1 MQYEKLATEGRSIA
15 SILLVPPTNGSLAKA
30 KSMNSDLQT
39 GRNKEWNDD
48 PDAAIRKPFLALRKR
63 KSMPFRTHPINRR
76 SLLAHAPLA
85 LFLGTSI
92 ASGEERI
99 HQLFPKS
106 LHDFGNVGR
115 NTKAEFAF
123 EFHNPYR
130 QPIHIVSVR
139 SSCGCTTP
147 SVPRKTIP
155 PGETGVILAQFNT
168 RSFIGTKSANI
179 TVVFDQPHF
188 AEVQLT
194 VMGNIRSDIS
204 TEPGEIRFGDVPVGE
219 SREVTVSILHSGS
232 PDWAITDVRGT
243 SSHLEVRL
251 GKAHRS
257 GSQVQIPLKVR
268 LKEDAVAGDIL
279 DELWIVTNRGKADSF
294 SLPVSARI
302 RPPVTATPD
311 FISLGIVQ
319 PGAQVMQRLAVRG
332 AKPFSVAKIE
342 CDDPRFQ
349 FQLPEGERPLHLIQ
363 FTFQGEGTPGE
374 VRQKVK
380 IHTSLGDAYVAEATV
395 GGVLR

>member
-1 MQYEKLATEGRSIA
+1 
-15 SILLVPPTNGSLAKA
+15 
-30 KSMNSDLQT
+30 MNSDLGI
-39 GRNKEWNDD
+39 GRNIEQDDD
-48 PDAAIRKPFLALRKR
+48 PDAAIKKPFLALRKR
-63 KSMPFRTHPINRR
+63 MPMPLQNSPIQRR

-85 LFLGTSI
+85 LFFGASI
-92 ASGEERI
+92 ARGEERI
-99 HQLFPKS
+99 HQLFSKS

-115 NTKAEFAF
+115 NTKAEYAF

-155 PGETGVILAQFNT
+155 PGESGLILAQFNT

-194 VMGNIRSDIS
+194 VIGNIRSDIS
-204 TEPGEIRFGDVPVGE
+204 TEPGEIRFGDVPIGE
-219 SREVTVSILHSGS
+219 SREVTVSIIHSGS

-251 GKAHRS
+251 GKAVRS
-257 GSQVQIPLKVR
+257 GGQVQIPLKVR

-319 PGAQVMQRLAVRG
+319 PGVQVTQRLAVRG
-332 AKPFSVAKIE
+332 TKPFSVAKIE
-342 CDDPRFQ
+342 CNDPRFH

-374 VRQKVK
+374 LRQKVK